1 MRVSRRTFLHSA
13 TAAGLGLATRGGD
26 ALAGQRAPASLA
38 ARFADSHRHFIFEYY
53 PWYAANPFHHWD
65 EAGRRPPIDLAS
77 NYMPKLGAYD
87 SGSVKILEQHAK
99 WIGAAGA
106 GAINVSW
113 WGRDSDVDRR
123 IPALMDVMAA
133 HDIKVSFHLE
143 PYRDHHALAYADDI
157 DYLIRQYGER
167 RRWDCFLLLRHADGA
182 AGPVFKSFRTIVP
195 PSVTDCHGRTAAVAD
210 FAADPVWRE
219 QTDRVRERLAPQFA
233 RVTLLADSLD
243 VGRTEAGGF
252 DGIAVYD
259 NYVRP
264 ASWRAHAEAC
274 SARDLVYSFSVN
286 PGFDGIVRRQVE
298 AGSCYTPPAFEPA
311 TTGYDWTKPRDRSAA
326 ARASERRI
334 IESFNATLAVQTD
347 PALANARRG
356 FFLVYINSFNEW
368 HEGHQFE
375 PMRDWDDLT
384 RAERAV
390 GYHNPDDGDYRL
402 KVLRRLVR
410 GVTR

>member
-1 MRVSRRTFLHSA
+1 
-13 TAAGLGLATRGGD
+13 
-26 ALAGQRAPASLA
+26 
-38 ARFADSHRHFIFEYY
+38 
-53 PWYAANPFHHWD
+53 
-65 EAGRRPPIDLAS
+65 
-77 NYMPKLGAYD
+77 MPKLGAYD

-99 WIGAAGA
+99 WIGDAGA

-123 IPALMDVMAA
+123 IPVLMDVMAA

-157 DYLIRQYGER
+157 DYLIRQYGDR

-195 PSVTDCHGRTAAVAD
+195 ASVTDCHGRTAAVAD
-210 FAADPVWRE
+210 FAADSAWRE

-252 DGIAVYD
+252 DGIAIYD

-274 SARDLVYSFSVN
+274 SARDLVFSFNVN

-298 AGSCYTPPAFEPA
+298 PDSCYTPPAFEPVTTRLRLDEA
-311 TTGYDWTKPRDRSAA
+311 TGSNGRRPR
-326 ARASERRI
+326 ERTAHRG
-334 IESFNATLAVQTD
+334 VVRGD
-347 PALANARRG
+347 ARRADRPRARQREARVFSG
-356 FFLVYINSFNEW
+356 LHQLVQRMARGPSV
-368 HEGHQFE
+368 
-375 PMRDWDDLT
+375 
-384 RAERAV
+384 RADARLGRPDAGRA
-390 GYHNPDDGDYRL
+390 R
-402 KVLRRLVR
+402 RRLSQSGRWGVPIEGPAQARSVVVR
-410 GVTR
+410 GTV